1 MYYWLNRFVIFDF
14 IDQLETLS
22 EETQFWEISI
32 TGLQVGWKLFLFQS
46 GKVTSGGSLTRKM
59 TRIGFFRGILA
70 GTNESCGH

>member
-1 MYYWLNRFVIFDF
+1 MHYWLNRFVIFDF

-46 GKVTSGGSLTRKM
+46 GKVTSGGSLTTKM
-59 TRIGFFRGILA
+59 GRMRICRDLVA
-70 GTNESCGH
+70 GTNES